1 MRLQVELGGFPHF
14 GLYIPKD
21 FIVNKAE
28 LDKQKKYMVI
38 QAWKKH
44 LSHTF
49 GEILE
54 CFWMMKEDCCWI
66 P

>member
-28 LDKQKKYMVI
+28 IDEQKQYMVI

-44 LSHTF
+44 FSDALDSFLNVF
-49 GEILE
+49 G
-54 CFWMMKEDCCWI
+54 
-66 P
+66 